1 MPLSKFYTDYLIS
14 GLAQISD
21 KALKI
26 ILILIISWLTF
37 RFTKVVIH
45 KSVEIAQRDLKL
57 RLSVEQ
63 FDQRVGTLSQLLTSV
78 VKFTIL
84 AIAFMTILGVF
95 EINLAPLLAGA
106 GIVGVAV
113 GFGAQNLM
121 RDFING
127 FFILF
132 ENQFN
137 VNDVIEVSNLR
148 GKVEKL
154 TLRTTFIRDLEG
166 KLHIIPN
173 GEIKTV
179 TNLTKQWAQA
189 IVDIDVAYS
198 EDLDQAISVLKDECK
213 KFAQDKDFKSM
224 VSKEPEVLGVETLGE
239 SGVTLRIVAKTKPM
253 KQWEVA
259 RELRKRLK
267 KRLDKEGIT
276 IPFPQIK
283 VWFGNQDVKEFLKKL
298 KKD

>member
-1 MPLSKFYTDYLIS
+1 MSLSEFYTNCLVG
-14 GLAQISD
+14 GLAQVGD

-26 ILILIISWLTF
+26 ILIIIVSWLVYWF
-37 RFTKVVIH
+37 AKVIIH
-45 KSVEIAQRDLKL
+45 KSVEIAQKDLKL
-57 RLSVEQ
+57 KLSVAR
-63 FDQRVGTLSQLLTSV
+63 FDQRVNTLSQLLTSV
-78 VKFTIL
+78 IKFTVF
-84 AIAFMTILGVF
+84 AIALMTILGVF

-137 VNDVIEVSNLR
+137 VNDVVEVSNVC

-154 TLRTTFIRDLEG
+154 TLRATFIRDLEG

-189 IVDIDVAYS
+189 IIDIDVAYW
-198 EDLDQAISVLKDECK
+198 EDLDQAIAILKDECK
-213 KFAQDKDFKSM
+213 KFAQDKNFKSM
-224 VSKEPEVLGVETLGE
+224 VSKEPEVLGVEALGE
-239 SGVTLRIVAKTKPM
+239 SGVTLRVVTKTKPT
-253 KQWEVA
+253 KKWDVA

-267 KRLDKEGIT
+267 IRLDKEGIT

-283 VWFGNQDVKEFLKKL
+283 VWLGDQEIKEFLQKF

>member
-1 MPLSKFYTDYLIS
+1 MSLSEFYIDYVVS
-14 GLAQISD
+14 GLAQVSD

-26 ILILIISWLTF
+26 ILILIASWLLY
-37 RFTKVVIH
+37 RLAKVVIH
-45 KSVEIAQRDLKL
+45 KSVEIAQKDLKL
-57 RLSVEQ
+57 KLPLAQ
-63 FDQRVGTLSQLLTSV
+63 FDQRVNTLSQLLTSV
-78 VKFTIL
+78 VKFTVL
-84 AIAFMTILGVF
+84 SIAFMTILGVF

-137 VNDVIEVSNLR
+137 VNDVIEISNVR

-189 IVDIDVAYS
+189 IVDIDVAYW
-198 EDLDQAISVLKDECK
+198 EDLDQAIDVLKDECK
-213 KFAQDKDFKSM
+213 KLAQDKNFKSI
-224 VSKEPEVLGVETLGE
+224 VSKEPEVLGVESLGE
-239 SGVTLRIVAKTKPM
+239 SGVTIRIVAKTKPM
-253 KQWEVA
+253 KQWDVA

-267 KRLDKEGIT
+267 KRLDIEGIT

-283 VWFGNQDVKEFLKKL
+283 VWLGDQEIKEFLRKHRKG
-298 KKD
+298 

>member
-1 MPLSKFYTDYLIS
+1 MSLSEFYTNCLVGD
-14 GLAQISD
+14 LAQVSD

-26 ILILIISWLTF
+26 ILIIIVSWLVYWF
-37 RFTKVVIH
+37 AKVIIH
-45 KSVEIAQRDLKL
+45 KSVEIAQKDLKL
-57 RLSVEQ
+57 KLSVAR
-63 FDQRVGTLSQLLTSV
+63 FDQRVNTLSQLLTSV
-78 VKFTIL
+78 IKFTVFAVAL
-84 AIAFMTILGVF
+84 MTILGVF

-137 VNDVIEVSNLR
+137 VNDVVEVSNVC

-154 TLRTTFIRDLEG
+154 TLRATFIRDLEG

-189 IVDIDVAYS
+189 IIDIDVAYW
-198 EDLDQAISVLKDECK
+198 EDLDQAIAILKDECK
-213 KFAQDKDFKSM
+213 KFAQDKNFKSM
-224 VSKEPEVLGVETLGE
+224 VSKEPEVFGVEALGE
-239 SGVTLRIVAKTKPM
+239 SGVTLRVVTKTKPT
-253 KQWEVA
+253 KKWDVA

-267 KRLDKEGIT
+267 IRLDKEGIT

-283 VWFGNQDVKEFLKKL
+283 VWLGDQEIKEFLQKFKKG
-298 KKD
+298 